1 MSKIFIS
8 GATGGMGIPL
18 VKHLKSKG
26 HEIILPKNPSI
37 RLDDPSYFDVAIDPS
52 EIDFFY
58 HLAGKCTVQQSWE
71 TPVDY
76 FQTNVV
82 GTAKTLEFCRKNQI
96 KLVYMSSYM
105 YGVPEKLPISEK
117 AKISVLNPYALSKYQ
132 GEELCEFYGR
142 HYGLSYS
149 IVRLFNLYGVE
160 GNQLTL
166 IEEIVRQISAG
177 KAIHVKDLSPRR
189 DYLYISDLLN
199 FLEIVAT
206 DTSNEIYNLGTGIS
220 YSVAEVI
227 SICQQV
233 WGTNLEVICE
243 EANRKNEIPE
253 TVCDYSKAQK
263 QLGWSPKISFQ
274 EGIKLMKQNL
284 Q

>member
-8 GATGGMGIPL
+8 GATGGMGIQL

-26 HEIILPKNPSI
+26 HEIVLPKNPSI
-37 RLDDPSYFDVAIDPS
+37 RLEDPSYFDVAIDPS
-52 EIDFFY
+52 EIDVFY
-58 HLAGKCTVQQSWE
+58 HLAGKCAVQQSWE

-82 GTAKTLEFCRKNQI
+82 GTAKALEFCRQNQI

-105 YGVPEKLPISEK
+105 YGVPEKLPISEQ

-149 IVRLFNLYGVE
+149 IVRLFNLYGAE
-160 GNQLTL
+160 GSQTTL
-166 IEEIVRQISAG
+166 IAEIVRQIIAG
-177 KAIHVKDLSPRR
+177 KAIHIKDLSPRR

-199 FLEIVAT
+199 FLELVGT
-206 DTSNEIYNLGTGIS
+206 DSSNEIYNLGSGIS
-220 YSVAEVI
+220 YSVADVV
-227 SICQQV
+227 SICQEV
-233 WGTNLEVICE
+233 WETNLEVICE
-243 EANRKNEIPE
+243 EVNRKNEIPE

-263 QLGWSPKISFQ
+263 QLGWRPKISFQ
-274 EGIKLMKQNL
+274 EGIKLMKENL

>member
-1 MSKIFIS
+1 MSKVFIS

-37 RLDDPSYFDVAIDPS
+37 RLDDPSYFDVDFDPS
-52 EIDFFY
+52 EIDLFY
-58 HLAGKCTVQQSWE
+58 HLAGKCAVQQSWE

-82 GTAKTLEFCRKNQI
+82 GTAKVLEFCRKNGI

-105 YGVPEKLPISEK
+105 YGVPEILPISEQ

-149 IVRLFNLYGVE
+149 IVRLFNLYGAE
-160 GNQLTL
+160 GSQTTL
-166 IEEIVRQISAG
+166 IAEIVRQIRAG
-177 KAIHVKDLSPRR
+177 KAIHVKDLSPKR

-199 FLEIVAT
+199 FLELVAT
-206 DTSNEIYNLGTGIS
+206 DSSNEIYNLGSGIS
-220 YSVAEVI
+220 YSVAEVV

-243 EANRKNEIPE
+243 KVNRKNEIPD

>member
-1 MSKIFIS
+1 
-8 GATGGMGIPL
+8 
-18 VKHLKSKG
+18 
-26 HEIILPKNPSI
+26 
-37 RLDDPSYFDVAIDPS
+37 
-52 EIDFFY
+52 
-58 HLAGKCTVQQSWE
+58 LAGKCTVQQSWE

-82 GTAKTLEFCRKNQI
+82 GTAKVLEFCRKNQI

-105 YGVPEKLPISEK
+105 YGVPEKLPISEQ

-177 KAIHVKDLSPRR
+177 KAIQVKDLSPRR

-199 FLEIVAT
+199 FLELVAT
-206 DTSNEIYNLGTGIS
+206 DSSNEIYNLGSGIS
-220 YSVAEVI
+220 YSVAEVV

-243 EANRKNEIPE
+243 EVNRKNEIPE

-274 EGIKLMKQNL
+274 EGIKLMKENL
-284 Q
+284 K

>member
-1 MSKIFIS
+1 MSKIFVS
-8 GATGGMGIPL
+8 GASGGIGNHL

-37 RLDDPSYFDVAIDPS
+37 RLDDSNYFDVALDPS
-52 EIDFFY
+52 EIHFFY

-82 GTAKTLEFCRKNQI
+82 GTAKVLEFCRKNQI

-105 YGVPEKLPISEK
+105 YGVPEKLPISEQ
-117 AKISVLNPYALSKYQ
+117 AKVSVLNPYALSKYQ

-177 KAIHVKDLSPRR
+177 RAIHIKDLSPRR

-199 FLEIVAT
+199 FLELVAT
-206 DTSNEIYNLGTGIS
+206 DCSNEIYNLGSGIS
-220 YSVAEVI
+220 YSVGEVV

-243 EANRKNEIPE
+243 KANRKNEIPE

-274 EGIKLMKQNL
+274 EGIKLMKENL
-284 Q
+284 K